1 MRGWAWLLRLL
12 VVFTLIVLAYLG
24 IVRIIRGDPEP
35 PQYNLPATVTVDTHA
50 AAAMATRFAT
60 SYLTWDQDA
69 PEDHADAIAR
79 DWVDAGDG
87 GWNKKG
93 KQSADSASV
102 LAVTPL
108 DGNRVDVRVLVR
120 VVPKALSEEDKPAPS
135 YWMALKIPAWVDETR
150 ASVIDT
156 PILIGVPAPVTPPAG
171 GTPITD
177 AALTENT
184 RDMATN
190 FFTTYATGDVSAV
203 TAPGSTIVAPVTTA
217 DAEVTGWTVYTPE
230 ATPTPTATPTG
241 TDVERQATAIVT
253 WTSGE
258 VVTTQTYQVTISL
271 VSGQTD
277 SRWQVSALN

>member
-1 MRGWAWLLRLL
+1 
-12 VVFTLIVLAYLG
+12 
-24 IVRIIRGDPEP
+24 
-35 PQYNLPATVTVDTHA
+35 
-50 AAAMATRFAT
+50 
-60 SYLTWDQDA
+60 
-69 PEDHADAIAR
+69 
-79 DWVDAGDG
+79 
-87 GWNKKG
+87 
-93 KQSADSASV
+93 
-102 LAVTPL
+102 
-108 DGNRVDVRVLVR
+108 
-120 VVPKALSEEDKPAPS
+120 
-135 YWMALKIPAWVDETR
+135 MALKIPAWVDETR